1 MNTYKIDFT
10 TKTIII
16 TKEFADKASNPS
28 SAEYHI
34 LKEVQR
40 DFSDFKILR
49 KTHRKPAKYRT
60 KSGEEYSCNQY
71 KNLTYN
77 NMEKFMKA
85 LPEGDS
91 KAEVVKAYYFL
102 RYMVDGVQTNPYKLV
117 RDWFIMQFPLYRKN
131 PLFYLNN
138 EVKVIDI
145 TEYLTSQEEAE
156 AIGA

>member
-1 MNTYKIDFT
+1 MNTYKIDFAS
-10 TKTIII
+10 KTLTI
-16 TKEFADKASNPS
+16 TKDFAEKASKPNS
-28 SAEYHI
+28 KEYNI
-34 LKEVQR
+34 LMQFQK
-40 DFSDFKILR
+40 DFPDLTIVR
-49 KTHRKPAKYRT
+49 KTHRKPAKYKT

-71 KNLTYN
+71 KNLTYKN
-77 NMEKFMKA
+77 IEKFLKS

-91 KAEVVKAYYFL
+91 KVEVVKAYYFL

-145 TEYLTSQEEAE
+145 TEYLTSQEEAK